1 MDQVKRYA
9 LLCGLFLAWL
19 AAAFP
24 AARPASAQSGEP
36 VVHVVMFWM
45 DTCGHCHYVL
55 ESVLPPLQE
64 QYGPQLDILLL
75 EVASQRD
82 ADRLTAVAAEL
93 GLPAGGVGVPFM
105 LIGDH
110 VLIGAD
116 QIPAELPGL
125 IERYLAEGGV
135 AFPKVEALT
144 DVLPV
149 VEPAAAPA
157 PAATAPSVVEKSEA
171 AGVDGAVVAMVVL
184 LLMALALAL
193 AAAGPWLARSGVL
206 RPASTGRLWAAV
218 PVLSLAG
225 LAVAGYL
232 AYVETQAAV
241 AVCGPVGD
249 CNAVQSSSYARIFGV
264 PIGLIGV
271 AGYLAILAVWA
282 WGRRSVSALPAELL
296 VLMTSFGVAFSIYLT
311 YLELFVIRAVCMWCV
326 TSAVIMTLLLLVS
339 VWLAAG
345 ETAKQSPHLA
355 H

>member
-1 MDQVKRYA
+1 MSQVKRYA
-9 LLCGLFLAWL
+9 LLCGLVLAWL
-19 AAAFP
+19 AAFP
-24 AARPASAQSGEP
+24 AARPASAQPGEPP
-36 VVHVVMFWM
+36 VVHAVMFWM

-64 QYGPQLDILLL
+64 QYGPQLDILLV
-75 EVASQRD
+75 EVASQQD

-105 LIGDH
+105 LIGDY

-125 IERYLAEGGV
+125 IERYLAKGGV
-135 AFPKVEALT
+135 AFPKLEALT

-149 VEPAAAPA
+149 VEPAAALPAAIA
-157 PAATAPSVVEKSEA
+157 PAEAEESEA

-184 LLMALALAL
+184 LLMGLALAL

-206 RPASTGRLWAAV
+206 RPASTAWLWAAV
-218 PVLSLAG
+218 PVLSLVG

-232 AYVETQAAV
+232 AYVETQAAA

-249 CNAVQSSSYARIFGV
+249 CNAVQSSRYARLFGV

-271 AGYLAILAVWA
+271 AGYVAILAVWA
-282 WGRRSVSALPAELL
+282 RGRRAAGALPVTLL
-296 VLMTSFGVAFSIYLT
+296 VLMSAFGVAFSIYLT
-311 YLELFVIRAVCMWCV
+311 YLELFVIRAVCMWCI

-345 ETAKQSPHLA
+345 ATAKQSPRLA